1 MNAVELVI
9 VKLVNFKVTFYYEMH
24 RFFFLNLIH
33 FRIWLILL
41 GIILDGFESIEL
53 KSNFMEDVKVDELE
67 CS

>member
-24 RFFFLNLIH
+24 RFFLNLIH
-33 FRIWLILL
+33 YRIWLILL

-53 KSNFMEDVKVDELE
+53 KSNLMEDVKVDELE